1 MEIAALILAGGKS
14 SRMGYDKRL
23 IQWSDDFT
31 MIDILKRHCESL
43 GIAAYIS
50 VAQSAVG
57 IKDDTQYIIDDYN
70 NIGPIGGI
78 YSAMTKHK
86 EKAWLVM
93 ACDMPLID
101 TALMENLLVHRD
113 PTKIAT
119 IYYSNRVEPLFGIWE
134 YSSAILLQQS
144 ILDGKYSLMKILAAA
159 QNQVKY
165 INSDDIECFVNINT
179 PQERMAFEEKYSK

>member
-57 IKDDTQYIIDDYN
+57 IKDDTQYIIDDYD

-101 TALMENLLVHRD
+101 TALIENLLVHRD

-165 INSDDIECFVNINT
+165 INSDEKERFININT